1 MTPSEHAAGRF
12 LPETEFPPDL
22 VEDLLRLPRHRHE
35 LFVAPTTGDV
45 TLSAAKR
52 EIFPSLTPD
61 GVRPVRLHA
70 Q

>member
-22 VEDLLRLPRHRHE
+22 VKIYCVYRAIDMSFFCSPYD
-35 LFVAPTTGDV
+35 GDV
-45 TLSAAKR
+45 TFVSSQAR
-52 EIFPSLTPD
+52 DISVIDTRC
-61 GVRPVRLHA
+61 VRPVRLHA